1 MSLITRCPACATMF
15 KVVRDQ
21 LRISGG
27 WVRCGQCAEVFDASA
42 HMVDEGALV
51 AAAPP
56 PPQPAPMPRSEST
69 VVQRESVPEAPARRA
84 ADAPKA
90 GAASAPVAASVGPA
104 APVAAPPRQ
113 PSWWTPPAAWSK
125 PSAAPSPTDDG
136 APEKVPQREV
146 DQRLDQPLPDAPSAL
161 SDVPAA
167 GVPWTASELMTWRE
181 LEEAAEAERASAP
194 PARPATLDDAP
205 APAQQEV
212 SLVVE
217 PPLGQ
222 PVNQVEE
229 VVVAEVLSPEPASE
243 PEPQSEPETAA
254 SPSAMEV
261 DFVLSDVGRLD
272 DDAR

>member
-42 HMVDEGALV
+42 HMVVEGALV

-69 VVQRESVPEAPARRA
+69 VVQRESVPEAPASRA

-90 GAASAPVAASVGPA
+90 GAASAPVAAAEPV

-136 APEKVPQREV
+136 APEKVPQR
-146 DQRLDQPLPDAPSAL
+146 D
-161 SDVPAA
+161 
-167 GVPWTASELMTWRE
+167 G
-181 LEEAAEAERASAP
+181 
-194 PARPATLDDAP
+194 RPAP
-205 APAQQEV
+205 
-212 SLVVE
+212 
-217 PPLGQ
+217 
-222 PVNQVEE
+222 
-229 VVVAEVLSPEPASE
+229 
-243 PEPQSEPETAA
+243 
-254 SPSAMEV
+254 
-261 DFVLSDVGRLD
+261 
-272 DDAR
+272 